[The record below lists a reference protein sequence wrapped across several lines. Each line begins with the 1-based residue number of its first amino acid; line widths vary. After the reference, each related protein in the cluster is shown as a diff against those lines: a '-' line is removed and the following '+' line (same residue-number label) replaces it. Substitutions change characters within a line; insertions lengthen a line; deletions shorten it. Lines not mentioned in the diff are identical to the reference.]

1 MGFLTAKSFE
11 APMQQPRQSILER
24 NLLMKGFKEFVAIA
38 LCIVLLIF
46 EAEVSASAFTQSA
59 AYGNEA
65 ENAGDYAYWNGS
77 KMIKSGTTTKE
88 EVCWIQRMLNHCI
101 KFEGLQAAQLTVD
114 GKYGPA
120 SQATTVAFQKAAGLV
135 PDGHFGPAS
144 IKKIK
149 AVVNDGRG
157 HSLLAATQTAS
168 NASSSKSSFTRQ
180 NILQVSASGSTKYI
194 SGNWYQYARGDCI
207 CCRNKYRNK
216 YGEHEYIQGGGCGIV
231 SLVSA
236 VYNLGDTIPEEEIGS
251 AIQDVLNW
259 GYETKTGGGIRYW
272 QNGVKSRNL
281 FNRADDKFGA
291 AYGFTIT
298 NEITGTSTDA
308 KFVDHIRNG
317 GTAIVHVYGHFMTV
331 ADCKTE
337 NGQTY
342 FLVFDPAPGSGTH
355 WNSTSR
361 KNITKPEGT
370 WISQSELK
378 NDGGF
383 KGKAGSTENVEI
395 DAYWLVSAV

>member
-1 MGFLTAKSFE
+1 
-11 APMQQPRQSILER
+11 
-24 NLLMKGFKEFVAIA
+24 MKGLKGFIAIS
-38 LCIVLLIF
+38 LCIALLIF
-46 EAEVSASAFTQSA
+46 AAEMSATAFTQSA

-65 ENAGDYAYWNGS
+65 ENAGDYAYWNGL

-101 KFEGLQAAQLTVD
+101 TFEGLRATQLTVD
-114 GKYGPA
+114 GKFGPA
-120 SQATTVAFQKAAGLV
+120 SRTTTIAFQKAAGLV
-135 PDGHFGPAS
+135 PDGHFGPAT

-149 AVVNDGRG
+149 ALVNDGRG
-157 HSLLAATQTAS
+157 ASLMSATQTAS
-168 NASSSKSSFTRQ
+168 NASSSKCTFTRQ
-180 NILQVSASGSTKYI
+180 NILQVSAPGSTKYI
-194 SGNWYQYARGDCI
+194 SGNWYQYTRGECW

-236 VYNLGDTIPEEEIGS
+236 VYNLGDTIAKEEIGNVV
-251 AIQDVLNW
+251 QEVLDW
-259 GYETKTGGGIRYW
+259 SYETKTDLGVRYW

-281 FNRADDKFGA
+281 FNRADEKFGA

-298 NEITGTSTDA
+298 NEITGTSTDR
-308 KFVDHIRNG
+308 KLVNHLQNG
-317 GTAIVHVYGHFMTV
+317 GTAIVHVYRHFMAV
-331 ADCKTE
+331 VDCKTE
-337 NGQTY
+337 NGQIY

-383 KGKAGSTENVEI
+383 KGKAGSAENIEI
-395 DAYWLVSAV
+395 DAYWLVSAA